1 MPPRLRHTPAP
12 PLRRLAGMVVAAA
25 LVLAGCDVLPGAQAV
40 AVLDGAVRVA
50 PPAGYCIGQG
60 QVREDRDTAVVL
72 IGRCLQG
79 GLTTP
84 AVISVSVGHA
94 GSAGVMLAGPEALSA
109 FFASAQGRA
118 MLARSGKAGD
128 VTVLGT
134 AITDGAFLV
143 HLADR
148 RAGRYWR
155 AILSADG
162 RLISVSAL
170 GTGAAPLTEPQ
181 SLALVKATV
190 LAVQAANPPRPVA
203 APVIPGDAAVAVSGR

>member
-1 MPPRLRHTPAP
+1 MLHRPPRSPRFV
-12 PLRRLAGMVVAAA
+12 RRPRWRNGVVLVLA
-25 LVLAGCDVLPGAQAV
+25 LAGCDVLQGAQPV
-40 AVLDGAVRVA
+40 AVLGGAVRVA
-50 PPAGYCIGQG
+50 PPAGYCIGQD

-79 GLTTP
+79 GSATP

-94 GSAGVMLAGPEALSA
+94 GSAGVMLAGPEALGA

-118 MLARSGKAGD
+118 MLARSGRAAD
-128 VTVLGT
+128 VAVLGT

-148 RAGRYWR
+148 KAGRYWR

-162 RLISVSAL
+162 RLISVSAQ
-170 GTGAAPLTEPQ
+170 GTAAAPLTEPQ

-190 LAVQAANPPRPVA
+190 LAVQLANPPSAVT
-203 APVIPGDAAVAVSGR
+203 APVIPADAAAPGQG